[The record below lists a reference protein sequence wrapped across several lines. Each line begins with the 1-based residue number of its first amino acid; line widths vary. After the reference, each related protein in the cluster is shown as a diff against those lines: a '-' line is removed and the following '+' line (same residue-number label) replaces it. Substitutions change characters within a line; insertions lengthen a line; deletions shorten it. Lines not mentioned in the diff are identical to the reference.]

1 MPNEEETSDKNY
13 GPRDSGNDLRGF
25 DEPEERPAR
34 ADLKLIVILKDK
46 IRGHVN
52 QSRGVAAWLVKRT
65 GAQMAEIEIPE
76 LKRIAC
82 LKTRRAAA
90 ALLSGDKKN
99 AREWLA
105 VSGGDVTAR
114 TLAQLLLEC
123 GIREGDATSLMLLS
137 AGSMPAFYN
146 IALGAVW
153 RCMCTTI
160 MTPSVIGTDMFDFAI
175 VPDHDYPDESPNI
188 LPTVG
193 APNLIVR
200 EELGPPGEALL
211 KEFPPRYERR
221 WGLLIGGDD
230 KNYRLSASWM
240 HKQLGKVFRE
250 AEKDGVDLYISTS
263 RRTSPEAENALR
275 RMVSSCGNV
284 RFFLAASA
292 DPFNAVPGILG
303 ACDEMFV
310 TDDSV
315 NMVSETV
322 TAGHR
327 VILLKT
333 ERAGMF
339 KKRLQLATAM
349 MVESGLLPKKALW
362 GAPRFDRTYQSFRNM
377 GLLTDFVDWIY
388 ERRHDNIF
396 PVSAEDDADWN
407 REGFNEARRAA
418 DWILSN
424 LPGIIHPEEQS
435 L

>member
-1 MPNEEETSDKNY
+1 MPNGEEISEKNY
-13 GPRDSGNDLRGF
+13 RLRGSN
-25 DEPEERPAR
+25 EPEETPALSG
-34 ADLKLIVILKDK
+34 LKLVVILKDG

-52 QSRGVAAWLVKRT
+52 QSRGIAAWLAKRT
-65 GAQMAEIEIPE
+65 GAETAEIEIPE
-76 LKRIAC
+76 LKGVAR
-82 LKTRRAAA
+82 LKIRRAAA
-90 ALLSGDKKN
+90 ALLGEDKRS
-99 AREWLA
+99 AREWLSA
-105 VSGGDVTAR
+105 SGGDVTAR
-114 TLAQLLLEC
+114 ELAQMLLAR
-123 GIREGDATSLMLLS
+123 GIREGDTQSLILLS

-153 RCMCTTI
+153 RCTCATV
-160 MTPSVIGTDMFDFAI
+160 MTPSLIGTDLFDFAI
-175 VPDHDYPDESPNI
+175 VPDHDCPYESSNI

-200 EELGPPGEALL
+200 EELGPPGESLL
-211 KEFPPRYERR
+211 RDFPPRHERR

-230 KNYRLSASWM
+230 RNYRLSASWM
-240 HKQLGKVFRE
+240 HKQLGKVFHE
-250 AEKDGVDLYISTS
+250 AEKSGVDLYISTS

-275 RMVSSCGNV
+275 RMVSSCENV

-303 ACDEMFV
+303 ACDEVFV

-333 ERAGMF
+333 ERAGVF
-339 KKRLQLATAM
+339 KKRLQFATAV

-377 GLLTDFVDWIY
+377 GLLTDFRNWTH
-388 ERRHDNIF
+388 ERRRGDIF
-396 PVSAEDDADWN
+396 PVSEAEDDADWN
-407 REGFNEARRAA
+407 GEGFNEARRAA

-424 LPGIIHPEEQS
+424 LPGIVHPEEES
-435 L
+435 S

>member
-1 MPNEEETSDKNY
+1 MPNSEEIYDKNYRPRDFDNSLRGLNGPEETSA
-13 GPRDSGNDLRGF
+13 P
-25 DEPEERPAR
+25 
-34 ADLKLIVILKDK
+34 ADLKLVVILKDR

-52 QSRGVAAWLVKRT
+52 QSRGVAAWLSKRT
-65 GAQMAEIEIPE
+65 GAEVAEIEIPE
-76 LKRIAC
+76 FKGIARLKVRKSAG
-82 LKTRRAAA
+82 T
-90 ALLSGDKKN
+90 LLGGDKRS

-105 VSGGDVTAR
+105 ASGGDVTAR
-114 TLAQLLLEC
+114 ALGQLLLER
-123 GIREGDATSLMLLS
+123 GIREGDATSLILLS
-137 AGSMPAFYN
+137 AGTMPAFYN
-146 IALGAVW
+146 IALAEVW
-153 RCMCTTI
+153 RCTCATI

-175 VPDHDYPDESPNI
+175 VPDHDCPDESPNI
-188 LPTVG
+188 LATVG

-211 KEFPPRYERR
+211 RDFPPRHERR

-230 KNYRLSASWM
+230 KNYRVRASWM
-240 HKQLGKVFRE
+240 HRELGKVFRE

-303 ACDEMFV
+303 ACDEVFV

-327 VILLKT
+327 VILLRT
-333 ERAGMF
+333 ERAGAF
-339 KKRLQLATAM
+339 KKRLQSVTAA

-362 GAPRFDRTYQSFRNM
+362 GAPRFDRTYESFRNM
-377 GLLTDFVDWIY
+377 GLLTDFRDWMH
-388 ERRHDNIF
+388 ERRRGDIF
-396 PVSAEDDADWN
+396 PVSAAEDDVDWN
-407 REGFNEARRAA
+407 REGFNEACRAA

-424 LPGIIHPEEQS
+424 LSGIVHPEE
-435 L
+435 